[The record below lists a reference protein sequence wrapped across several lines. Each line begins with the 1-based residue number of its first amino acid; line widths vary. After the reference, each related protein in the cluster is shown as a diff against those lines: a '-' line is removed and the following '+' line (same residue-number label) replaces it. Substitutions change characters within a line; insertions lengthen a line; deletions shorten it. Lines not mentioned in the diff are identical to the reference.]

1 MADQYDYSALE
12 VKTAAI
18 LDRYGVRGCRVV
30 RAGAGEPDEDAPWKP
45 AGETPDEVIVSDAT
59 AVGDNIGFRRGKR
72 DADQA
77 LTESAAGKAY
87 LRGALATILPGD
99 WLEVPIGGGE
109 YERFY
114 VSRAEPIKPGS
125 VNVLW
130 DLSLRS

>member
-1 MADQYDYSALE
+1 MADQFDYSALE
-12 VKTAAI
+12 VKAAAI
-18 LDRYGVRGCRVV
+18 LDKYGVRGCRVV
-30 RAGAGEPDEDAPWKP
+30 RAGAGEPDPATPWKP
-45 AGETPDEVIVSDAT
+45 TGDTSDVVVIDSAT

-72 DADQA
+72 GADQA

-125 VNVLW
+125 TNVLW

>member
-12 VKTAAI
+12 AKAAAI
-18 LDRYGVRGCRVV
+18 LDRFGVRGCRIV
-30 RAGAGEPDEDAPWKP
+30 RAGAGEPDAAQPWKP
-45 AGETPDEVIVSDAT
+45 AGATPDVVVIDEAT

-99 WLEVPIGGGE
+99 WLEVPIGAGE
-109 YERFY
+109 YERYY
-114 VSRAEPIKPGS
+114 VSRAEPIKPGAT
-125 VNVLW
+125 NVLW